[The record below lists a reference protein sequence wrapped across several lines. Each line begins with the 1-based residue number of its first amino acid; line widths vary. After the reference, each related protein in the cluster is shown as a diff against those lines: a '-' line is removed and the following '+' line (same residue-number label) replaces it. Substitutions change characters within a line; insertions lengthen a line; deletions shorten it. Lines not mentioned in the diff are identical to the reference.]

1 MFEGVKFA
9 EPEYFYLFILVPFF
23 IAWYILRQRRHY
35 PTFTVPSEAA
45 LSGLRIS
52 PRVVLRHVPFA
63 LKILAFSALVL
74 AVARPQSSSS
84 KETITTE
91 GIDIII
97 TVDVS
102 TSMLAEDFKPNRIEA
117 AKRTAVEFVDNRPND
132 RIGLVVF
139 AGESLTLCPVTIDHA
154 VLKNLLN
161 SVREGMVEDQTAI
174 GLGLATS
181 VARLKESKA
190 KGRVVILL
198 TDGVNNA
205 GFVAPLTAAEIAR
218 TYGIRVYTIGI
229 GTRGMAPYPVK
240 TQFGTQYR
248 NVEVQ
253 IDEEILRQIAKMT
266 GGKYFRATNNKAL
279 QEIYTEI
286 DELEKTKV
294 DVQVFKKFKEE
305 FLPFVIVAFV
315 LLLLEVLL
323 RYTYLR
329 TLP

>member
-1 MFEGVKFA
+1 MFDDIKFA
-9 EPEYFYLFILVPFF
+9 NPEYFYLFILVPLFV
-23 IAWYILRQRRHY
+23 IWYIFRQKKHY
-35 PTFTVPSEAA
+35 PTFTVPSETAF
-45 LSGLRIS
+45 SGKRIS
-52 PRVVLRHVPFA
+52 PRVILRHVP
-63 LKILAFSALVL
+63 LILRLLAFSALVV
-74 AVARPQSSSS
+74 AIARPQSSSS
-84 KETITTE
+84 KETVTTE

-97 TVDVS
+97 TIDVS

-161 SVREGMVEDQTAI
+161 SVKEGMVEDQTAI

-181 VARLKESKA
+181 VARLKDSKA
-190 KGRVVILL
+190 KSRVVILL

-205 GFVAPLTAAEIAR
+205 GFIAPLTAAEIAQ
-218 TYGIRVYTIGI
+218 TYGIRVYTIGV

-248 NVEVQ
+248 NMEVQ
-253 IDEEILRQIAKMT
+253 IDEDILRQIAKMT

-279 QEIYTEI
+279 QEIYKEI

-305 FLPFVIVAFV
+305 FLPFVIAAFA
-315 LLLLEVLL
+315 LLLIEVLL